1 MATVSVTA
9 ADSLAVANRLRPVL
23 VHLNRHLRRE
33 VHKLGVSAG
42 QVSVLAAIRD
52 HPGIGIADL
61 AAREGT
67 SAPSIST
74 HVNRLEVRGLVAR
87 GRSASTDRRR
97 IGLSITAEGIGVLR
111 AVRSRRTAWLAARL
125 ASLSPAERQAVAG
138 AIDALDALVRRP

>member
-1 MATVSVTA
+1 MATVTVD
-9 ADSLAVANRLRPVL
+9 DSPAVATRLRPVL

-42 QVSVLAAIRD
+42 QVSVLATIRN
-52 HPGIGIADL
+52 HSGIGIAEL

-74 HVNRLEVRGLVAR
+74 HVNRLEASGLVVRGSA
-87 GRSASTDRRR
+87 ASTDRRR
-97 IGLSITAEGIGVLR
+97 IGLSITAEGLGVLR

-125 ASLSPAERQAVAG
+125 ASLSGAGRPGVAR
-138 AIDALDALVRRP
+138 AT